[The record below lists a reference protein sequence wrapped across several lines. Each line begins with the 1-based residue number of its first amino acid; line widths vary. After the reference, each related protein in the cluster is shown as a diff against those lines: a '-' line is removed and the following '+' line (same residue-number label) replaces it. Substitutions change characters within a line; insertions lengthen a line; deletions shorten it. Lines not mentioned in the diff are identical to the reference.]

1 MCPQGHPSTEYTY
14 NVAIYSSLLCS
25 MAYASAVSESVLFG
39 GKDLDLK
46 GLYLLTS
53 SVTLGEFWNDFGFSF
68 PICKVEVMLAPFLV
82 QSL

>member
-46 GLYLLTS
+46 GPYAAT
-53 SVTLGEFWNDFGFSF
+53 TAD
-68 PICKVEVMLAPFLV
+68 
-82 QSL
+82 